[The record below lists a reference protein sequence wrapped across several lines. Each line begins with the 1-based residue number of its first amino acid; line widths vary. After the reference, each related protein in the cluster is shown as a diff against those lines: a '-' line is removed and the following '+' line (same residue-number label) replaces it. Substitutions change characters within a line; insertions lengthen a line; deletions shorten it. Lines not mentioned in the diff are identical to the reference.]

1 MVDALSDFADTL
13 PRSLPVRG
21 VLAAVLAVIVNVL
34 LVVAAGVLGIAPG
47 FQALSIPPVAFLSTL
62 GVIGATVVYWLLRRY
77 TNTPDRAFVRI
88 AAVVLILSFLPDVAL
103 LSVDPA
109 ATVPGVIVLMVMH
122 VVVAVAAVGLLVD
135 WTNGVIEEP
144 V

>member
-1 MVDALSDFADTL
+1 MVDVLSDFTDTL

-21 VLAAVLAVIVNVL
+21 VLAAVLAVIANVL
-34 LVVAAGVLGIAPG
+34 LVVAAGVLDVAPG
-47 FQALSIPPVAFLSTL
+47 FQALSIPPVSFLSTL

-77 TNTPDRAFVRI
+77 TDTPDRTFVRI
-88 AAVVLILSFLPDVAL
+88 AAVVLVLSFLPDIAL
-103 LSVDPA
+103 LSVDPT

-122 VVVAVAAVGLLVD
+122 AVVAVAAVGLLVD
-135 WTNGVIEEP
+135 WSNRVTEER